1 MLHDGAG
8 MVEICSE
15 TQEIGVSELAEEGKT
30 TARQI
35 LTSVEET
42 ATAMIRI

>member
-30 TARQI
+30 TARQS
-35 LTSVEET
+35 LTSAEET
-42 ATAMIRI
+42 PTAMIRI